1 MERGVSVGEEVK
13 GQPAAEVEDESRENK
28 ACGVFPS
35 GHGITFPC
43 NVIHA
48 P

>member
-1 MERGVSVGEEVK
+1 MERGALVGEEVK
-13 GQPAAEVEDESRENK
+13 GQPACVQDQSRENK

-35 GHGITFPC
+35 GQGITFPC
-43 NVIHA
+43 KITHA